1 MVVIAAAQSAF
12 LFVVVVSLLYLS
24 KVCTGGGRVVMR
36 KLVPY
41 IITAVVAIAVSLS
54 VSYFV
59 SHSKIVV
66 SIATGDRQQL
76 SKQYTGS
83 KLHDGNPKAHLYSKS
98 PQLWGPD
105 GVEHALVKL
114 AIAKEKGL
122 LSERE
127 YKKIVSILIGS
138 MQSVDEVEVD
148 IDIRTRIIE
157 HDSDSEGHDSDN
169 DSGDE

>member
-1 MVVIAAAQSAF
+1 
-12 LFVVVVSLLYLS
+12 
-24 KVCTGGGRVVMR
+24 MR

-59 SHSKIVV
+59 SQSKIVV
-66 SIATGDRQQL
+66 SIATDDRQQL

-98 PQLWGPD
+98 PQLWGRD

-127 YKKIVSILIGS
+127 YKKVVSILIGS
-138 MQSVDEVEVD
+138 MQNLDKVEVD